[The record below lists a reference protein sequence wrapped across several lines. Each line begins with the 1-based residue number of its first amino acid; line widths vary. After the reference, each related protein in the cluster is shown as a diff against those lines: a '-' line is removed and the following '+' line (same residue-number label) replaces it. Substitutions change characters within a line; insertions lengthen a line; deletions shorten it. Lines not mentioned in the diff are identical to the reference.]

1 MMPDVKALGCSES
14 QRQMLQQFSCNE
26 TDGDRETGVGIEVSQ
41 QHGRTGGEWLASE
54 ERVWMRIACVS
65 SVLFGDTPHG
75 PRYQA
80 WYSFAARVGLM
91 TMGKAA
97 VRARGGGRNG

>member
-1 MMPDVKALGCSES
+1 MLGCSES
-14 QRQMLQQFSCNE
+14 QRQMLQQFSCTE
-26 TDGDRETGVGIEVSQ
+26 TDDDRETGVGIDVSQ
-41 QHGRTGGEWLASE
+41 QHGMTGGEWLASE
-54 ERVWMRIACVS
+54 ARAWMRCACVS
-65 SVLFGDTPHG
+65 PVLFGDTPHG

-80 WYSFAARVGLM
+80 WCSSAVLVGLM